1 MNKTKPLPQLNDAP
15 RPLRLAL
22 LLGGLMLACR
32 LACPAA
38 LVFYQNE
45 QGGLF
50 GVNRDDITDA
60 VAALEALAAP
70 PAGLL
75 SAVPGGTRVERY
87 TSEAEFVTVA
97 FSQEIISAGL
107 DDLRLETI
115 FNQVRATLM
124 QFGVDTSI
132 RLEAD
137 GRLLSDYLPPA
148 PAFAPEAA
156 PPPKSAAAT
165 PKAAGL
171 TGKTITLSP
180 GHGKVWTGS
189 SYTFERPVYCAPLS
203 REDDHNVEIMTYLQ
217 QYLAQDGAVT
227 KLCRCLNKSYGTHA
241 GSGEPW
247 WRVSAGYWLKLNG
260 YPCSVYASSTGKCS
274 LQEAG
279 VSASSDSLRS
289 RGLASN
295 YDNTDIYISLH
306 SNGYQGDC
314 TGASCPN
321 GTCTY
326 YDTSTE
332 HASWGA
338 ISKTLAT
345 AINTAIVDAIR
356 NRYGDATWRNRGAI
370 DANGGQAETRI
381 PKRAAVLIELA
392 FHDTCDRD
400 GLYLQDN
407 FFRSTTMWATYKG
420 VCDYFGVTP
429 TWDYYSC
436 ELVSHDIPSTMTPG
450 QTVTA
455 HITFRNRGVLWN
467 DARNFKLGA
476 VGDSDPFTATTRYNV
491 GGEINPG
498 ANKTF
503 TVTLTAPTTPGTYTT
518 DWRMVRDGY
527 TWFGPTLTRQVTV
540 SSGGEIGHPAAWGP
554 YNLTQARSIYYPAN
568 QAVPL
573 RTGWYTTTAG
583 TGAARTILKAADAA
597 MATMPAAAMVS
608 GSTFTVAYATA
619 GTYSS
624 LVDNPLNIYRIG
636 QSWDAGT
643 AVWNAPWAD
652 GGNYSS
658 VGTSPQSVVYPADG
672 TLYTF
677 SPGANYN
684 FPYGVLMK
692 GEVESSISYRK
703 AWKNSDPY
711 PTLTVRYTTPPGTS
725 NAVIRSWAYLGWYEQ
740 GAVGDRQLRIDT
752 DQVAGSYGG
761 VSVVESEL
769 AAAVGGVAYGNSYGV
784 RQWAQGTFTNDLVNL
799 NAAPFYNAV
808 HENAVTY
815 CQVYVKNSKGSD
827 IAGAYLGIGSD
838 DGCKVWWNGGVVG
851 SDVVGR
857 AVSADAD
864 FWGPITISNG
874 WNRLLIKV
882 ENGGTGHG
890 VYARFANADRT
901 ALTDRAHLSF
911 YTTDSTA
918 PSQPGSLG
926 VAGVTSGVWQNSVS
940 APVFSWTSGVESQGS
955 GEGVS
960 GVRGQKYYYGLDP
973 NGVPGVFQ
981 AGTSYAPGAQ
991 GDGAY
996 YFKVQTVDGA
1006 LNQSGPATFAFWY
1019 DGTAPGPV
1027 TGLGASSPGSSDT
1040 DWYNSS
1046 GDLTWQ
1052 WTAAV
1057 DVTSGLDG
1065 YAIVQDQAGSTEP
1078 AALKTHGAG
1087 QVNYTLTG
1095 PQPSG
1100 EYWLHIRSVDTAGN
1114 WQLAANTAHRRI
1126 RIDSSSPTGVSLGF
1140 GTVTT
1145 ESIEVLGS
1153 GTDAHSGINP
1163 ATGYNYSRTG
1173 AADSGP
1179 TGATQVWSGL
1189 VANTE
1194 YSGFSVTVSDQAVPV
1209 ANSATSG
1216 AQSCW
1221 TLSVPPTGSS
1231 VVADQGTVAVG
1242 SNVTWTAVNGFG
1254 AGQVEYYRYAWDNS
1268 PSHTWTDTEPQWAGG
1283 TVVTVPSA
1291 AGTWYLHVK
1300 GYNGAG
1306 VGNGSYA
1313 YAVTATA
1320 ASGSVTELVSSENP
1334 SQAGANVTFTATV
1347 SAVPPAVGT
1356 PSGEVVFWANSQPF
1370 STNVL
1375 SGGIASVS
1383 TADLPVGTNTIVAE
1397 YAGDNDFTGSSDS
1410 LAQVV
1415 TSLAPCS
1422 QTNAIV
1428 GIADNRD
1435 GTFTITFQGTPQA
1448 QYYVVDSAD
1457 VAAPMSS
1464 WTALAGSTNTVTD
1477 PGGLW
1482 QITITNTAARR
1493 YYRSTAVMPCP

>member
-1 MNKTKPLPQLNDAP
+1 MIRFTLIRRIIAGLGC
-15 RPLRLAL
+15 L
-22 LLGGLMLACR
+22 LLAHALACS
-32 LACPAA
+32 AA
-38 LVFYQNE
+38 LVFYTDG
-45 QGGLF
+45 QGELVGF
-50 GVNRDDITDA
+50 ERADA
-60 VAALEALAAP
+60 TEVVSAVQALAV
-70 PAGLL
+70 
-75 SAVPGGTRVERY
+75 VPTA
-87 TSEAEFVTVA
+87 AEFGEGFALSSGVLPGVQVQSVQTVGDTTTVR
-97 FSQEIISAGL
+97 FSMDILGAGL
-107 DDLRLETI
+107 DEARLTTI
-115 FNQVRATLM
+115 FKQVRATLW
-124 QFGVDTSI
+124 QFGVNTGI
-132 RLEAD
+132 RLETEE
-137 GRLLSDYLPPA
+137 GRLLSSYLPASEPVEPEAGAVAKPA
-148 PAFAPEAA
+148 PAGG
-156 PPPKSAAAT
+156 KVNNL
-165 PKAAGL
+165 AG
-171 TGKTITLSP
+171 KNITLGPS
-180 GHGKVWTGS
+180 HGRYWAGFWAWQRSDPCGFGEAV
-189 SYTFERPVYCAPLS
+189 L
-203 REDDHNVEIMTYLQ
+203 EDVNSIRLIQFLY
-217 QYLAQDGAVT
+217 QYLVQDGATVHVA
-227 KLCRCLNKSYGTHA
+227 RQLNEGDCCHGDTGLAWYKMCAQSWLRA
-241 GSGEPW
+241 SG
-247 WRVSAGYWLKLNG
+247 L
-260 YPCSVYASSTGKCS
+260 PCSVWANSSGNCGADT
-274 LQEAG
+274 A
-279 VSASSDSLRS
+279 VNRSSDDIRARPKFADY
-289 RGLASN
+289 RGS
-295 YDNTDIYISLH
+295 DIYIAH
-306 SNGYQGDC
+306 HTNAGGGG
-314 TGASCPN
+314 TAN
-321 GTCTY
+321 GTETWR
-326 YDTSTE
+326 DTAMEYPAHVANSL
-332 HASWGA
+332 
-338 ISKTLAT
+338 TLANKVQ
-345 AINTAIVDAIR
+345 ASVVNAIR
-356 NRYGDATWRNRGAI
+356 DMYPGEGGWANRGVKDSA
-370 DANGGQAETRI
+370 GGFGEIRI
-381 PKRAAVLIELA
+381 PNRPAILIELA
-392 FHDTCDRD
+392 FHDNCSRD
-400 GLYLQDN
+400 AAYLTDN
-407 FFRSTTMWATYKG
+407 FFRSVAEWGLYRG
-420 VCDYFGVTP
+420 VCEYFGTVP
-429 TWDYYSC
+429 SWDKYSG
-436 ELVSHDIPSTMTPG
+436 EYVSDTIPATMNPG
-450 QTVTA
+450 QSYSVSV
-455 HITFRNRGVLWN
+455 TFRNRGVVWSETR
-467 DARNFKLGA
+467 AFRLGA
-476 VGDSDPFTATTRYNV
+476 VGDSDPFTGTTRQTIT
-491 GGEINPG
+491 GEVKPG
-498 ANKTF
+498 NTYTF
-503 TVTLTAPTTPGTYTT
+503 NFTLTAPVTPGTYTT

-527 TWFGPTLTRQVTV
+527 AWFGPTLAKQVTV
-540 SSGGEIGHPAAWGP
+540 GSGGEIGHPAAWGP

-568 QAVPL
+568 QATAL
-573 RTGWYTTTAG
+573 RTGWYTTTPG

-1209 ANSATSG
+1209 ANSAASG
-1216 AQSCW
+1216 VQSCW

-1457 VAAPMSS
+1457 AVAPMSS